1 MTHLIQFL
9 FSLIA
14 SSARTRLSLQLE
26 VAMLRHQLS
35 VYRAECRRPRI
46 SSSDRLLWS
55 FVSKWWSGWREAL
68 YFVQPRTVVAWQK
81 RRFRDY
87 WRALSQH
94 GRPGRPKIAP
104 ELRQLIKRM
113 WQANLTWG
121 SPRIVS
127 ELQMLGIAVAKSTVE
142 RYKPRYRKP
151 PSPSW
156 RTFLEQHAHELAS
169 IDFFVVPTATLKV
182 LFVLV
187 VLVHD
192 RRRIVHFNVTEH
204 PTAQWTAQ
212 QLTEAF
218 PFDTAPRYLLRDG
231 DGSYGRQVQRRIR
244 SLGTKEV
251 ITAPASPW
259 QNPYVERV
267 IGSIRRELL
276 DHVIVLNERHLK
288 RLLSS
293 YLDYY
298 LPWRTHR
305 SLARDAPD
313 HRPVRSAKPAHV
325 IDFPAVHG
333 LHHYY
338 LPRVA

>member
-9 FSLIA
+9 FTLIV
-14 SSARTRLSLQLE
+14 SSARNSLSLQLE
-26 VAMLRHQLS
+26 VSALRHQLS
-35 VYRAECRRPRI
+35 VYRVERRKPRI
-46 SSSDRLLWS
+46 SSSDRMLWS
-55 FVSKWWSGWREAL
+55 LVSKWWSGWRKAL
-68 YFVQPRTVVAWQK
+68 YFVQPRTVVAWQN

-87 WRALSQH
+87 GRALSQH
-94 GRPGRPKIAP
+94 GRPGRPKIAL

-113 WQANLTWG
+113 WQANPTWG

-127 ELQMLGIAVAKSTVE
+127 ELKMLGIDVAKSTVE
-142 RYKPRYRKP
+142 RYKPRHRKP

-192 RRRIVHFNVTEH
+192 RRRIVHFNVAEH

-231 DGSYGRQVQRRIR
+231 DRGYGRQVQRRIR
-244 SLGTKEV
+244 SLGMQEV

-259 QNPYVERV
+259 QNPYVERM
-267 IGSIRRELL
+267 IGSIRWEFL
-276 DHVIVLNERHLK
+276 DHVVVLNEKHLK
-288 RLLSS
+288 RLLSA

-298 LPWRTHR
+298 HPWRTHR
-305 SLARDAPD
+305 SLDQDASVG
-313 HRPVRSAKPAHV
+313 RPVQIAIPDRIAE
-325 IDFPAVHG
+325 FPVVHG

-338 LPRVA
+338 LPRAA

>member
-1 MTHLIQFL
+1 MPV
-9 FSLIA
+9 
-14 SSARTRLSLQLE
+14 AR
-26 VAMLRHQLS
+26 
-35 VYRAECRRPRI
+35 
-46 SSSDRLLWS
+46 
-55 FVSKWWSGWREAL
+55 
-68 YFVQPRTVVAWQK
+68 
-81 RRFRDY
+81 
-87 WRALSQH
+87 
-94 GRPGRPKIAP
+94 
-104 ELRQLIKRM
+104 
-113 WQANLTWG
+113 
-121 SPRIVS
+121 
-127 ELQMLGIAVAKSTVE
+127 
-142 RYKPRYRKP
+142 
-151 PSPSW
+151 
-156 RTFLEQHAHELAS
+156 
-169 IDFFVVPTATLKV
+169 LKV

-192 RRRIVHFNVTEH
+192 RRRIVHFSVAEH

-244 SLGTKEV
+244 SLGMKEV

-276 DHVIVLNERHLK
+276 DHVVVLNEKHLK
-288 RLLSS
+288 RLLSA

-298 LPWRTHR
+298 HPGRTHR
-305 SLARDAPD
+305 SLAGDAPD
-313 HRPVRSAKPAHV
+313 HRPVRPANPAQV

-338 LPRVA
+338 LPKVA

>member
-1 MTHLIQFL
+1 MTHTIQFL

-14 SSARTRLSLQLE
+14 SWARTRLSLQLE
-26 VAMLRHQLS
+26 VAALRHQLS
-35 VYRAECRRPRI
+35 VYRAERRKPRI
-46 SSSDRLLWS
+46 SSADRLLWS
-55 FVSKWWSGWREAL
+55 LVSKSWSGWRKAL

-81 RRFRDY
+81 QRFRDY
-87 WRALSQH
+87 WRALSQN

-113 WQANLTWG
+113 WQANPTWG

-127 ELQMLGIAVAKSTVE
+127 ELKMLGIDVAKSTVE
-142 RYKPRYRKP
+142 RYKPRHRKP

-187 VLVHD
+187 VLAHD

-218 PFDTAPRYLLRDG
+218 PFDTAPG
-231 DGSYGRQVQRRIR
+231 
-244 SLGTKEV
+244 
-251 ITAPASPW
+251 
-259 QNPYVERV
+259 
-267 IGSIRRELL
+267 
-276 DHVIVLNERHLK
+276 
-288 RLLSS
+288 
-293 YLDYY
+293 
-298 LPWRTHR
+298 
-305 SLARDAPD
+305 
-313 HRPVRSAKPAHV
+313 
-325 IDFPAVHG
+325 
-333 LHHYY
+333 
-338 LPRVA
+338 